1 MQRNS
6 ALLSVCFCAGLLG
19 ALANSLALW
28 LAGSWGI
35 TALAGVVLAP
45 QLTAAWL
52 YPRLVWGGLWGLL
65 FYVTV
70 SRPRFRRHW
79 VRKGLWLS
87 LLPTLV
93 QLFVIFPYRT
103 PYGPMGIGLGD
114 LTALFVLAANFVW
127 GFFTGLFA
135 RILWGRG

>member
-28 LAGSWGI
+28 LAGRWGI
-35 TALAGVVLAP
+35 PALAGVDLAP

-103 PYGPMGIGLGD
+103 PYGPMGVGLGD
-114 LTALFVLAANFVW
+114 LTALFVLSANFVW
-127 GFFTGLFA
+127 GFFTGLFT